1 MALHILALRLFLLLV
16 ICDLPLLK
24 AHIIPIIRAVH
35 IDMVIVVVIAIVIII
50 DNLHVW
56 YVVF

>member
-1 MALHILALRLFLLLV
+1 M
-16 ICDLPLLK
+16 K